1 MDWLN
6 YHHLLYFW
14 TTATEGGVG
23 AAARKLKLAQPTISG
38 QLRELERTLGVEL
51 FRRTG
56 RRLELTPMGRRVF
69 ERADAIFSIGREILD
84 LVGGHAPV
92 EALRLVVGFA
102 DVLPNLVRCRLLQP
116 ALQVPDPVY
125 IVSKQDT
132 TERLLAELA
141 TQSID
146 LMLSDA
152 PIRHGGHV
160 RAYSHLLAES
170 DVAIFACPLLAQRM
184 RPEFPQSLDRA
195 PLLLPS
201 EQAMLRRS
209 LESWWQ
215 GVGIEPRLAG
225 EFDDGA
231 LLGGLA
237 QAGVGCFAAP
247 ISIAESL
254 HAGFGLEQVGVCTG
268 IQERYYAVTLERK
281 AQHPAILAMS
291 AATEIAHVA

>member
-84 LVGGHAPV
+84 LVGGHSPV

-116 ALQVPDPVY
+116 ALQVPEPVY

-132 TERLLAELA
+132 TERLLADLA
-141 TQSID
+141 TQAID
-146 LMLSDA
+146 LMLTDA

-170 DVAIFACPLLAQRM
+170 DVAIFASPALALEL
-184 RPEFPQSLDRA
+184 RPEFPRSLNRA
-195 PLLLPS
+195 PLLLPT
-201 EQAMLRRS
+201 ETAMLRRS

-215 GVGIEPRLAG
+215 GEGIEPRPVG
-225 EFDDGA
+225 EFDDGTV
-231 LLGGLA
+231 LGGLA
-237 QAGVGCFAAP
+237 QAGVACFAAP
-247 ISIAESL
+247 TSIATTL
-254 HAGFGLEQVGVCTG
+254 QPCFGLEQVGVCAG
-268 IQERYYAVTLERK
+268 IQERYYAVTLERRV
-281 AQHPAILAMS
+281 QHPAIAAISAVTDAEHLA
-291 AATEIAHVA
+291 